1 VPWTVL
7 QPEPPSS
14 RSFTPSWRGCATA
27 LAVTLDSLYVVE
39 VAHVGSPERMNAL
52 TLAAYGPAPFR
63 LNVEARDVPTP
74 GRNEVLVRV
83 AASPVNPSDL
93 LFLEGKY
100 AFRKQLPAIPGLE
113 GCGRVV
119 ATGPGLFARR
129 LAGKRVSCS
138 PATSAGGT
146 WAQYAVAP
154 ATQCFLLPDRIDDKQ
169 GATGLVN
176 PLAAVGLLERVA
188 ALNSRAMISTA
199 AASALGQMLRRVAR
213 RKDIQVI
220 NVVRR
225 PEQVALLQAQ
235 GADHVLD
242 SSDGNFSV
250 RLNELVSRLHA
261 RVALDAIGGDM
272 TGLLL
277 EALPPGGRLILYG
290 GLSGQ
295 ASSVG
300 PFDVI
305 FGDKAIEGF
314 YVPTWLARKSLPQLV
329 LLERRVTQL
338 LDSDL
343 STVERAQVGLGRAAE
358 AIAEYQRSMTGGK
371 LLILPNSD

>member
-1 VPWTVL
+1 L
-7 QPEPPSS
+7 RFS
-14 RSFTPSWRGCATA
+14 R
-27 LAVTLDSLYVVE
+27 DSLYVVR
-39 VAHVGSPERMNAL
+39 VAHPVIPDRMQAL
-52 TLAAYGPAPFR
+52 TLAGYGPAPFR
-63 LNVEARDVPTP
+63 LSVETCDVPTA

-93 LFLEGKY
+93 VFMEGRY

-119 ATGPGLFARR
+119 ATGPGLLAGR
-129 LAGKRVSCS
+129 LAGKRVSFS
-138 PATSAGGT
+138 PATSASGT

-154 ATQCFLLPDRIDDKQ
+154 ASQCFLLPDRIDDKQ

-188 ALNSRAMISTA
+188 ELNSRAMISTA

-213 RKDIQVI
+213 RKGIQII

-225 PEQVALLQAQ
+225 PDQAALLQTK
-235 GADHVLD
+235 GAEHVLD
-242 SSDGNFSV
+242 SSDGDFGV
-250 RLNELVSRLHA
+250 RLKELVARLEA

-277 EALPPGGRLILYG
+277 AALPPKGRVILYG

-295 ASSVG
+295 ASSIG
-300 PFDVI
+300 PFDII
-305 FGDKAIEGF
+305 FGDKAVEGF
-314 YVPTWLARKSLPQLV
+314 YVPTWLAHKSLPQLV
-329 LLERRVTQL
+329 LLERRITRL

-343 STVERAQVGLGRAAE
+343 STDARASVGLERAAE
-358 AIAEYQRSMTGGK
+358 GIAEYERSMTAGK
-371 LLILPNSD
+371 LLILPNGE

>member
-1 VPWTVL
+1 
-7 QPEPPSS
+7 
-14 RSFTPSWRGCATA
+14 
-27 LAVTLDSLYVVE
+27 
-39 VAHVGSPERMNAL
+39 M
-52 TLAAYGPAPFR
+52 
-63 LNVEARDVPTP
+63 
-74 GRNEVLVRV
+74 
-83 AASPVNPSDL
+83 
-93 LFLEGKY
+93 
-100 AFRKQLPAIPGLE
+100 
-113 GCGRVV
+113 
-119 ATGPGLFARR
+119 
-129 LAGKRVSCS
+129 
-138 PATSAGGT
+138 SAGGT

-154 ATQCFLLPDRIDDKQ
+154 ASQCFLLPDRIDDKQ

-213 RKDIQVI
+213 RKGIQVI

-225 PEQVALLQAQ
+225 PDQAALIQAQ

-242 SSDGNFSV
+242 SSDVDFSI
-250 RLNELVSRLHA
+250 RLKELVTRLDA

-277 EALPPGGRLILYG
+277 AALPPGGRLILYG

-305 FGDKAIEGF
+305 FGDKAVEGF
-314 YVPTWLARKSLPQLV
+314 YVPSWLAHKSLPQLV

-343 STVERAQVGLGRAAE
+343 STVGREQVGLGSAAE

>member
-1 VPWTVL
+1 V
-7 QPEPPSS
+7 S
-14 RSFTPSWRGCATA
+14 RFEIP
-27 LAVTLDSLYVVE
+27 D
-39 VAHVGSPERMNAL
+39 RMRAL

-63 LNVEARDVPTP
+63 LSVEDCGVPTP

-83 AASPVNPSDL
+83 AATPVNPSDL

-100 AFRKQLPAIPGLE
+100 AFRKKLPAIPGFE
-113 GCGRVV
+113 GCGIVV
-119 ATGPGLFARR
+119 ATGPGLLARR

-154 ATQCFLLPDRIDDKQ
+154 ASQCFLLPRRIDDKQ
-169 GATGLVN
+169 GAAGLVN

-188 ALNSRAMISTA
+188 ALKSKATISTA

-213 RKDIQVI
+213 RKGIQVI

-225 PEQVALLQAQ
+225 PEQAAILQAQ
-235 GADHVLD
+235 GAAHVLD
-242 SSDGNFSV
+242 SSAGDFSA
-250 RLNELVSRLHA
+250 RLKELVARLEA

-277 EALPPGGRLILYG
+277 EALPPRGRLILYG

-295 ASSVG
+295 AGSVG

-305 FGDKAIEGF
+305 FGDKAVEGF

-329 LLERRVTQL
+329 LLERKVTQL

-343 STVERAQVGLGRAAE
+343 STVERAHAGLRRAPE

-371 LLILPNSD
+371 LLILPGSD